1 MEILLLG
8 GTGAMGVPLVNL
20 LSGRKDVTL
29 YVTSRSVKESKGN
42 VNYIKGN
49 AKDYSFLESLLN
61 KRYDAIIDFLVY
73 ASEDFKKRLPFI
85 LEHTDQYFFFS
96 SARCYAE
103 YSGLITEESPRL
115 VDVCKDEVYLA
126 TDEYGLAKGREEN
139 ILRSCVSKNWTIIR
153 PYITYNSNRI
163 QLGVYE
169 KENWLKRALEGRT
182 VVFPSDI
189 ADSITSLTYG
199 PDVAKVITLLI
210 GNEKAYGETFHIT
223 TDETH
228 TWREICEFYVSEIEN
243 LNTYYTQKIA
253 ECSKSQLIV
262 ADRFPLIYLAND
274 YSLEC
279 FKPFSGCSSET
290 DASFNKILELSS
302 KVDEYGLK
310 YVIVLEKSNTD
321 IAKSVINNTSSK
333 NQEIL
338 YINSLQSVTSK
349 DIDNGITYLNAM
361 KNNLDVII
369 KALSN

>member
-228 TWREICEFYVSEIEN
+228 TWREICEFYVSEIEIITGKKIRVIYPEN
-243 LNTYYTQKIA
+243 SEGLQKVWNKWQIKYDRLLDRKFDN
-253 ECSKSQLIV
+253 SKI
-262 ADRFPLIYLAND
+262 
-274 YSLEC
+274 E
-279 FKPFSGCSSET
+279 
-290 DASFNKILELSS
+290 
-302 KVDEYGLK
+302 
-310 YVIVLEKSNTD
+310 
-321 IAKSVINNTSSK
+321 SVIGNFEFKSTFEGLSECLKEFIKTPKWLNMNWQYEAWCDCQSGEFTHLNNIVGTRSK
-333 NQEIL
+333 L
-338 YINSLQSVTSK
+338 S
-349 DIDNGITYLNAM
+349 YL
-361 KNNLDVII
+361 KHRLFWR
-369 KALSN
+369 